1 MAIATDIVEGTTSG
15 DVAPVYTSSGSTA
28 ITWATF
34 TNYSG
39 GAATLTLHIV
49 PNGGSPTN
57 ENMILDAES
66 VVAGDT
72 FNLYSGGEK
81 ILLST
86 GDTLQAWSNTAT
98 AINTVISYTSI

>member
-15 DVAPVYTSSGSTA
+15 DVAPVYSSTNSTA

-34 TNYSG
+34 TNY
-39 GAATLTLHIV
+39 GAGAVALTLHLV

-72 FNLYSGGEK
+72 FTLYTAGEK
-81 ILLST
+81 LLLEN
-86 GDTLQAWSNTAT
+86 GDTIQAWADTASS
-98 AINTVISYTSI
+98 INAVFSYASI